1 MIDAAQPTP
10 LISARGLTKS
20 FGAVRA
26 LRGVGLDILPGQV
39 HGLVGA
45 NGAGKSTFLNM
56 LAGVVTPDG
65 GELLVDGR
73 PTVVSSPRHAA
84 DLGFA
89 FIYQELAL
97 VPEFSAIDNMTIGVR
112 PTTFL
117 GLGDARRRKAI
128 AREVAARL
136 DLRFP
141 LDKPVR
147 DLSIAERGLVA
158 IGRAL
163 VGDARFVS
171 MDEPTASLS
180 DVECERLFDIVRELT
195 ASGVAVAYVSHR
207 LDEIEELCDAV
218 TVFKD
223 GQVVASHERG
233 GYTRDDLVLGIT
245 GARDVRETVESPDA
259 PVSRDAEVV
268 LSVRGLA
275 RGPRVH
281 DVSFDLRRG
290 EILGL
295 AGVVGAGRTETLRLI
310 FGAERPVVGEMT
322 LGGAPYRPRSVAD
335 AIGRGVALV
344 PEERRSQALVMDESV
359 LVNTKM
365 GGWRSAR
372 AVSWLPFVADGRARA
387 TARTMVER
395 LGIKTG
401 SINSAVRTLSG
412 GNQQKVV
419 FARWLSRDV
428 GIMLLDE
435 PTRGVDVGARRQI
448 WATAEEFAAAGGAV
462 VVVCSELEELAVC
475 HRVVVMVE
483 GRTVGEIAGPGVTE
497 ADMLEAI
504 YTQERTSS

>member
-1 MIDAAQPTP
+1 MTDAAQRSP
-10 LISARGLTKS
+10 LISARGLTKA

-26 LRGVGLDILPGQV
+26 LRGVDLDIHPGQV

-45 NGAGKSTFLNM
+45 NGAGKSTFLNV
-56 LAGVVTPDG
+56 LAGVVSPDS
-65 GELLVDGR
+65 GELLIDGE
-73 PTVVSSPRHAA
+73 PADVGSPRQAA

-112 PTTFL
+112 PTTPL
-117 GLGDARRRKAI
+117 GLGDSRRRRSM
-128 AREVAARL
+128 AREVAERL
-136 DLRFP
+136 DLRFS
-141 LDKPVR
+141 LDQPVR
-147 DLSIAERGLVA
+147 ELSIAERGLVA

-180 DVECERLFDIVRELT
+180 DVECERLFTIVRELS
-195 ASGVAVAYVSHR
+195 ASGVAIAYVSHR

-223 GQVVASHERG
+223 GQTVASYERG
-233 GYTRDDLVLGIT
+233 GYTRDELVLGIT
-245 GARDVRETVESPDA
+245 GARTVQETVETPDA
-259 PVSRDAEVV
+259 PVRRDAEVV

-275 RGPRVH
+275 RSPRVH

-295 AGVVGAGRTETLRLI
+295 AGVVGAGRTETLRLL
-310 FGAERPVVGEMT
+310 FGAERPQAGEMT
-322 LGGAPYRPRSVAD
+322 LGDRPYHPRSIVD
-335 AIGRGVALV
+335 AISRGVALV
-344 PEERRSQALVMDESV
+344 PEERRSQALVMDDTV
-359 LVNTKM
+359 LFNTKM
-365 GGWRSAR
+365 GGWRSSR
-372 AVSWLPFVADGRARA
+372 ALSWLPFVAEGRARA
-387 TARTMVER
+387 QVRAMVEK
-395 LGIKTG
+395 LGVKTA
-401 SINSAVRTLSG
+401 SIQSAVRTLSG

-435 PTRGVDVGARRQI
+435 PTRGVDIGARRQI
-448 WATAEEFAAAGGAV
+448 WATAEEFAARGGSV
-462 VVVCSELEELAVC
+462 VVVCSELDELAVC

-483 GRTVGEIAGPGVTE
+483 GRTVGEIEGPGVTE
-497 ADMLEAI
+497 AQMLEAI
-504 YTQERTSS
+504 YIQERTSS

>member
-1 MIDAAQPTP
+1 
-10 LISARGLTKS
+10 
-20 FGAVRA
+20 
-26 LRGVGLDILPGQV
+26 
-39 HGLVGA
+39 
-45 NGAGKSTFLNM
+45 
-56 LAGVVTPDG
+56 
-65 GELLVDGR
+65 
-73 PTVVSSPRHAA
+73 
-84 DLGFA
+84 
-89 FIYQELAL
+89 
-97 VPEFSAIDNMTIGVR
+97 
-112 PTTFL
+112 
-117 GLGDARRRKAI
+117 
-128 AREVAARL
+128 
-136 DLRFP
+136 
-141 LDKPVR
+141 
-147 DLSIAERGLVA
+147 
-158 IGRAL
+158 
-163 VGDARFVS
+163 
-171 MDEPTASLS
+171 
-180 DVECERLFDIVRELT
+180 
-195 ASGVAVAYVSHR
+195 
-207 LDEIEELCDAV
+207 
-218 TVFKD
+218 
-223 GQVVASHERG
+223 
-233 GYTRDDLVLGIT
+233 
-245 GARDVRETVESPDA
+245 
-259 PVSRDAEVV
+259 
-268 LSVRGLA
+268 
-275 RGPRVH
+275 
-281 DVSFDLRRG
+281 
-290 EILGL
+290 
-295 AGVVGAGRTETLRLI
+295 
-310 FGAERPVVGEMT
+310 VGEMT

>member
-1 MIDAAQPTP
+1 MTDTVQRAP
-10 LISARGLTKS
+10 LISARGLAKS

-45 NGAGKSTFLNM
+45 NGAGKSTFLNV
-56 LAGVVTPDG
+56 LAGVVTPDA
-65 GELLVDGR
+65 GELRIDGELAEIG
-73 PTVVSSPRHAA
+73 SPRRAA

-89 FIYQELAL
+89 FMHQELAL

-117 GLGDARRRKAI
+117 GLGDARRRRALAK
-128 AREVAARL
+128 EVAERL
-136 DLRFP
+136 DLRFG
-141 LDKPVR
+141 LDRPVR
-147 DLSIAERGLVA
+147 ELSIAERGLVA

-163 VGDARFVS
+163 VGEARFVS

-180 DVECERLFDIVRELT
+180 DVECERLFGIVRELS
-195 ASGVAVAYVSHR
+195 AAGVAVAYVSHR

-223 GQVVASHERG
+223 GQVVGSSERG
-233 GYTRDDLVLGIT
+233 GYTREDLVLGIT
-245 GARDVRETVESPDA
+245 GARSLRETVETPDA
-259 PVSRDAEVV
+259 PVRRDAEVALAV
-268 LSVRGLA
+268 QGLA
-275 RGPRVH
+275 RAPRVH
-281 DVSFDLRRG
+281 DVSFEVRRG

-295 AGVVGAGRTETLRLI
+295 AGVVGAGRTETLRLL
-310 FGAERPVVGEMT
+310 FGAERPQAGEMT
-322 LGGAPYRPRSVAD
+322 LGGRPYRPRSVAD

-359 LVNTKM
+359 LFNTKM
-365 GGWRSAR
+365 GGWRSSR
-372 AVSWLPFVADGRARA
+372 AVRGLPFVADGRARA
-387 TARTMVER
+387 AVRAMVER
-395 LGIKTG
+395 LGIKTA
-401 SINSAVRTLSG
+401 SLHSPVRTLSG

-428 GIMLLDE
+428 GVMLLDE

-462 VVVCSELEELAVC
+462 IVVCSELEELAVC

-483 GRTVGEIAGPGVTE
+483 GRTVGELAGPGVTE
-497 ADMLEAI
+497 ARMLEAI

>member
-1 MIDAAQPTP
+1 MTDAAQRIP

-45 NGAGKSTFLNM
+45 NGAGKSTFLNV
-56 LAGVVTPDG
+56 LAGVVAPDS
-65 GELLVDGR
+65 GELLIDGE
-73 PTVVSSPRHAA
+73 PAEIGSPRRAA
-84 DLGFA
+84 DLGFS

-112 PTTFL
+112 PTTPL
-117 GLGDARRRKAI
+117 GIGDARRRKAL
-128 AREVAARL
+128 ARGVAERL

-147 DLSIAERGLVA
+147 ELSIAERGLVA

-163 VGDARFVS
+163 VSDARFVS

-180 DVECERLFDIVRELT
+180 DVECERLFAIVRELS
-195 ASGVAVAYVSHR
+195 AAGVAIAYVSHR

-218 TVFKD
+218 TIFKD
-223 GQVVASHERG
+223 GQTVASYERG
-233 GYTRDDLVLGIT
+233 GYTRDELVLGIT
-245 GARDVRETVESPDA
+245 GARSVQDAIETPDA
-259 PVSRDAEVV
+259 PVRRDADVV

-275 RGPRVH
+275 REPRVR
-281 DVSFDLRRG
+281 DVSFDVRRG

-295 AGVVGAGRTETLRLI
+295 AGVVGAGRTETLRLL
-310 FGAERPVVGEMT
+310 FGADRPLAGEMT
-322 LGGAPYRPRSVAD
+322 LAGSPFRPRSVVD
-335 AIGRGVALV
+335 AIARGVALV

-359 LVNTKM
+359 LFNTKM
-365 GGWRSAR
+365 GGWRAAR
-372 AVSWLPFVADGRARA
+372 AVHWLPFVADGRARA
-387 TARTMVER
+387 AVRTMVER
-395 LGIKTG
+395 LGVKTA
-401 SINSAVRTLSG
+401 SIQSPVRTLSG

-435 PTRGVDVGARRQI
+435 PTRGVDIGARRQI
-448 WATAEEFAAAGGAV
+448 WATAEEFAAQGGSV

-483 GRTVGEIAGPGVTE
+483 GRTVGEIEGPGVTE
-497 ADMLEAI
+497 AQMLEAI

>member
-1 MIDAAQPTP
+1 M
-10 LISARGLTKS
+10 SARGLTKS

-295 AGVVGAGRTETLRLI
+295 AGVVGAGRTETL
-310 FGAERPVVGEMT
+310 
-322 LGGAPYRPRSVAD
+322 
-335 AIGRGVALV
+335 
-344 PEERRSQALVMDESV
+344 
-359 LVNTKM
+359 
-365 GGWRSAR
+365 
-372 AVSWLPFVADGRARA
+372 
-387 TARTMVER
+387 
-395 LGIKTG
+395 
-401 SINSAVRTLSG
+401 
-412 GNQQKVV
+412 
-419 FARWLSRDV
+419 
-428 GIMLLDE
+428 
-435 PTRGVDVGARRQI
+435 
-448 WATAEEFAAAGGAV
+448 
-462 VVVCSELEELAVC
+462 
-475 HRVVVMVE
+475 
-483 GRTVGEIAGPGVTE
+483 
-497 ADMLEAI
+497 
-504 YTQERTSS
+504 

>member
-1 MIDAAQPTP
+1 MTDAAQPSP
-10 LISARGLTKS
+10 LISARGITKS

-56 LAGVVTPDG
+56 LAGVVSPDG
-65 GELLVDGR
+65 GELLVGGR
-73 PTVVSSPRHAA
+73 AVEIGSPRQAA

-89 FIYQELAL
+89 FIHQELAL

-112 PTTFL
+112 PSTFL
-117 GLGDARRRKAI
+117 GLGDARRHKAI

-141 LDKPVR
+141 LEKPVR

-180 DVECERLFDIVRELT
+180 DVECERLFAIVRELT

-233 GYTRDDLVLGIT
+233 GYTREDLVLGIT
-245 GARDVRETVESPDA
+245 GARTVQETVETPDA
-259 PVSRDAEVV
+259 PVTRDAEVV
-268 LSVRGLA
+268 LSVRGLVRA
-275 RGPRVH
+275 PRVH
-281 DVSFDLRRG
+281 DVSFDVRRG

-295 AGVVGAGRTETLRLI
+295 AGVVGAGRTETLRLL
-310 FGAERPVVGEMT
+310 FGADRPSAGELT
-322 LGGAPYRPRSVAD
+322 LDGRPYRPRSVAD

-344 PEERRSQALVMDESV
+344 PEERRSQALVMEESV
-359 LVNTKM
+359 LFNTKM

-372 AVSWLPFVADGRARA
+372 AVGWLPFVADGRARA
-387 TARTMVER
+387 VVRSMVDR

-401 SINSAVRTLSG
+401 SLTSAVRTLSG

-448 WATAEEFAAAGGAV
+448 WATAEEFAAAGGSV